1 MLLARK
7 RDSTCWTAYSKR
19 EMADITS
26 LLLASRGI
34 RKNGLRAVLTT
45 LGVMVGVGAVIAML
59 AVGAGS
65 RKRVAEE
72 LEKMGT
78 NNVSV
83 RAGSATRSGVRDWAG
98 TATRLTIADAEAI
111 GTLPG
116 IVAVAPVVNRLSR
129 VRYRGTNWATQVK
142 GVSPEFL
149 AIRKWQLDQ
158 GEFFTDWH
166 VERAAHV
173 CVLGQTIALELFKFR
188 NPVGEVV
195 LIRELACRV
204 IGVLTKKG
212 ASGSGRDQ
220 DDLILMP
227 VTTVQ
232 RKLIGRTYIHQVLVQ
247 TPDQEAALRVQADIR
262 RLMRE
267 RHRLQPQQ
275 DDDFRLWT
283 SAELAQASQESARVF
298 TWLLAC
304 IASVSLLVGGIGI
317 MNITLVSVTE
327 RTKEI
332 GIRMALGARRT
343 HVLSQFLLEAL
354 VLSVAGGVIGVFVGI
369 AAALAIGRFSGL
381 PVSIASWSVGLAFL
395 FSAVV
400 GIVFG
405 LYPARKAA
413 NLRPAEALRY
423 E

>member
-1 MLLARK
+1 M
-7 RDSTCWTAYSKR
+7 
-19 EMADITS
+19 
-26 LLLASRGI
+26 
-34 RKNGLRAVLTT
+34 RAILTT
-45 LGVMVGVGAVIAML
+45 LGVVVGVAAVIAML

-83 RAGSATRSGVRDWAG
+83 RAGSATRSGVRGWAG
-98 TATRLTIADAEAI
+98 TATRLTLADAQAI
-111 GTLPG
+111 HELPEIIAAVP
-116 IVAVAPVVNRLSR
+116 IVDKLARA
-129 VRYRGTNWATQVK
+129 RYRGTNWATQVK
-142 GVSPEFL
+142 GVSPEYL
-149 AIRKWQLDQ
+149 SIRHWQLDQ

-166 VERAAHV
+166 VKRAAHV
-173 CVLGQTIALELFKFR
+173 CVLGQTVALELFKLR
-188 NPVGEVV
+188 NPVGEIV
-195 LIRELACRV
+195 LVKELACRV
-204 IGVLTKKG
+204 IGLLTKKG
-212 ASGSGRDQ
+212 ASSWGRDQ

-232 RKLIGRTYIHQVLVQ
+232 RKLIGKTYIHQVLVQ
-247 TPDQEAALRVQADIR
+247 TPDQNAALRVQQDIR
-262 RLMRE
+262 RLMRQ

-327 RTKEI
+327 RTREI
-332 GIRMALGARRT
+332 GIRMALGARHT
-343 HVLSQFLLEAL
+343 HVLMQFLLEAL
-354 VLSVAGGVIGVFVGI
+354 VLSVAGGVIGVLVGI

-381 PVSIASWSVGLAFL
+381 PVSIASWSVALAFM
-395 FSAVV
+395 FSGIV

-405 LYPARKAA
+405 LYPARRAA
-413 NLRPAEALRY
+413 NLRPADALRY

>member
-1 MLLARK
+1 
-7 RDSTCWTAYSKR
+7 
-19 EMADITS
+19 MADVTS
-26 LLLASRGI
+26 LLLALRGI
-34 RKNGLRAVLTT
+34 RKNGMRAILTT

-65 RKRVAEE
+65 RQRVAEE

-83 RAGSATRSGVRDWAG
+83 RAGSATRSGVRGWAG

-111 GTLPG
+111 RDELPG
-116 IVAVAPVVNRLSR
+116 IVSVAPIVNRLTR

-142 GVSPEFL
+142 GVSPEYL
-149 AIRKWQLDQ
+149 SIRNWQLDQ

-166 VERAAHV
+166 VKRAAHV
-173 CVLGQTIALELFKFR
+173 CVLGQTVALELFKLR
-188 NPVGEVV
+188 TPVGEVV
-195 LIRELACRV
+195 LIQEIACRV
-204 IGVLTKKG
+204 IGLLTKKG
-212 ASGSGRDQ
+212 ASSSGRDQ
-220 DDLILMP
+220 DDLVLMP

-232 RKLIGRTYIHQVLVQ
+232 RKLIGKTFIHQVLVQ
-247 TPDQEAALRVQADIR
+247 TPDQEAALRVQEDIR
-262 RLMRE
+262 RLMRQ

-283 SAELAQASQESARVF
+283 SAELAQASEESARVF

-327 RTKEI
+327 RTREI

-343 HVLSQFLLEAL
+343 HVLAQFLLEAL
-354 VLSVAGGVIGVFVGI
+354 VLSVAGGVMGVFIGI

-381 PVSIASWSVGLAFL
+381 PVSVASWSVGLAFL
-395 FSAVV
+395 FSGVV

>member
-1 MLLARK
+1 
-7 RDSTCWTAYSKR
+7 
-19 EMADITS
+19 MADITS

>member
-1 MLLARK
+1 
-7 RDSTCWTAYSKR
+7 
-19 EMADITS
+19 MADIAS
-26 LLLASRGI
+26 LLLASRG
-34 RKNGLRAVLTT
+34 LRRSGMRAILTT
-45 LGVMVGVGAVIAML
+45 LGVVVGVAAVIAML

-83 RAGSATRSGVRDWAG
+83 RAGSATRSGVRGWAG
-98 TATRLTIADAEAI
+98 TATRLTLADAQAI
-111 GTLPG
+111 HELPEIIAAVP
-116 IVAVAPVVNRLSR
+116 IVDKLARA
-129 VRYRGTNWATQVK
+129 RYRGTNWATQVK
-142 GVSPEFL
+142 GVSPEYL
-149 AIRKWQLDQ
+149 SIRHWQLDQ

-166 VERAAHV
+166 VKRAAHV
-173 CVLGQTIALELFKFR
+173 CVLGQTVALELFKFR
-188 NPVGEVV
+188 NPVGEIV
-195 LIRELACRV
+195 LVKELACRV
-204 IGVLTKKG
+204 IGLLTKKG
-212 ASGSGRDQ
+212 ASSWGRDQ

-232 RKLIGRTYIHQVLVQ
+232 RKLIGKTYIHQILVQ
-247 TPDQEAALRVQADIR
+247 TPDQNAALRVQQDIR
-262 RLMRE
+262 RLMRQ

-327 RTKEI
+327 RTREI
-332 GIRMALGARRT
+332 GIRMALGARHT
-343 HVLSQFLLEAL
+343 HVLMQFLLEAL
-354 VLSVAGGVIGVFVGI
+354 VLSVAGGVIGVLVGI

-381 PVSIASWSVGLAFL
+381 PVSIASWSVALAFM
-395 FSAVV
+395 FSGIV

-405 LYPARKAA
+405 LYPARRAA
-413 NLRPAEALRY
+413 NLRPADALRY

>member
-1 MLLARK
+1 
-7 RDSTCWTAYSKR
+7 
-19 EMADITS
+19 MADITS

-142 GVSPEFL
+142 GVTPEFL